1 MRTPL
6 AVTWS
11 VWRALFL
18 REGTARTSGDR
29 FAWFWM
35 LAEPLAFVIVM
46 VAVREMMGR
55 VRLIVGAE
63 WIPWL
68 IVGLTAFFLFRE
80 GVLRSM
86 GAIEANRAL
95 FAYRQVA
102 PVDPVL
108 VRNVVEGILK
118 TLVLVILIF
127 GASLLGHD
135 ILPSN
140 PLGAL
145 NAWLAMWLLGMGAGL
160 VVSVAASLVQEI
172 GMVVRMA
179 MLPLLILS
187 GVIIPLQTFPHHIQ
201 QYLLYNP
208 LVHGLETLR
217 LAFFHNYKSLSGVD
231 FGYLWYWIIGSIA
244 LGLILHL
251 RFAHRLKAQ

>member
-1 MRTPL
+1 MRSPL

-35 LAEPLAFVIVM
+35 LAEPVAFVVVM
-46 VAVREMMGR
+46 VSVRELMGR
-55 VRLIVGAE
+55 VRLVVGAE
-63 WIPWL
+63 WVPWL
-68 IVGLTAFFLFRE
+68 LVGVTAFFLFRE
-80 GVLRSM
+80 GLLRSM
-86 GAIEANRAL
+86 NAIEANKAM

-102 PVDPVL
+102 PIDPVL
-108 VRNVVEGILK
+108 VRNVVEGLLK
-118 TLVLVILIF
+118 TVVLLILVL
-127 GASLLGHD
+127 GASLLGYH

-140 PLGAL
+140 PLGAMT
-145 NAWLAMWLLGMGAGL
+145 AWLALWLLGMGGGL
-160 VVSVAASLVQEI
+160 VVSVAASLVKEI

-179 MLPLLILS
+179 MLPMLILS
-187 GVIIPLQTFPHHIQ
+187 GVIVPLQNFPHQVQ

-208 LVHGLETLR
+208 VVHGLETLR
-217 LAFFHNYKSLSGVD
+217 LAFFHNYKSLSGVE
-231 FGYLWYWIIGSIA
+231 FGYLWYWIIGSVT